1 MRDEQE
7 RRTGGMNRKQTN
19 RRMTTGEEA
28 LWTLVK
34 TETIQIQLQNPYQR
48 AVSTYKKKEKK
59 RI

>member
-7 RRTGGMNRKQTN
+7 RRTGGKNKKQTN

-34 TETIQIQLQNPYQR
+34 TNDSDTATKPL
-48 AVSTYKKKEKK
+48 STSGIY
-59 RI
+59 I